1 MEILVADDEK
11 PLASFLLRGL
21 RAEGYVCEALHELH
35 ELLPYL
41 RKNSPQVLILDR
53 LFGREDSLD
62 ILASIKQLPSSPM
75 VLMLTA
81 LDEVSHRVEGLTAGA
96 DDYLCKPFDF
106 DELLARVAALARRG
120 QSSEPKHKAK
130 IEFSLLLY
138 FAENRDKVLSRER
151 ILARVWQTKSDPNT
165 NVVDVYISHLRKKL
179 ESDQGIT
186 IETVRGSGYRLSVL
200 V

>member
-1 MEILVADDEK
+1 
-11 PLASFLLRGL
+11 
-21 RAEGYVCEALHELH
+21 
-35 ELLPYL
+35 
-41 RKNSPQVLILDR
+41 
-53 LFGREDSLD
+53 
-62 ILASIKQLPSSPM
+62 
-75 VLMLTA
+75 MLTA

-120 QSSEPKHKAK
+120 QSSEPKHKEAQVIALGNLQLDREQRIAKLYQNELSLTK

-179 ESDQGIT
+179 A
-186 IETVRGSGYRLSVL
+186 RGFSSSATRISIIDSLRAMKKKKLSL
-200 V
+200 GPDSNRQ